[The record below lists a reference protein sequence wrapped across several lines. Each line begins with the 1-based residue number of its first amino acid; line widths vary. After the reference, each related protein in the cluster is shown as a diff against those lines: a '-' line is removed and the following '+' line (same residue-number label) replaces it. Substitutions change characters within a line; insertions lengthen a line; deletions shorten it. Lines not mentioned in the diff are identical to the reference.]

1 MFIETYAEPLD
12 FNVDDFDFSDI
23 DFLGEVEDDDTSQS
37 TTAQFSRGTKGSKGV
52 AKKSV
57 HTKKVSPY
65 RKGMTLR
72 QALAEGAKKPNMSRR
87 SPSNVLIAFPVFDR
101 CDSLVYIPTT
111 LARLTN
117 SDDMVGLKKLLTTYM
132 HKDCVFSFHIN
143 IGNVMD
149 FNQKSFLQLMAV
161 SNTLEPD
168 RIMCVHS
175 TKVVENKIRA
185 TVYVKLTDNQYLYDL
200 MSRTKPVADP
210 MVASL
215 CLQDRAARLKL
226 YVHDELLPE
235 NIKQELAAHS
245 DSTKDLSMY
254 MQCDIVLTFD
264 DMTKK
269 ITRLEM
275 TYLVTSIHP
284 VNTPQLNDAS
294 S

>member
-1 MFIETYAEPLD
+1 MFVTH
-12 FNVDDFDFSDI
+12 FSNLRLI
-23 DFLGEVEDDDTSQS
+23 VVEDDETSQS
-37 TTAQFSRGTKGSKGV
+37 TTAQFSRGTKGSKAV

-72 QALAEGAKKPNMSRR
+72 QALVEGAKKPNMSRR

-101 CDSLVYIPTT
+101 CDSLLYIPST

-117 SDDMVGLKKLLTTYM
+117 SDDMAGLKKLLTTYM
-132 HKDCVFSFHIN
+132 HKDCVFSFHVN
-143 IGNVMD
+143 IGNVVD
-149 FNQKSFLQLMAV
+149 FNQKSFLQLMEV
-161 SNTLEPD
+161 SNDLEPD

-185 TVYVKLTDNQYLYDL
+185 TLYTKVTDNQQLYDL
-200 MSRTKPVADP
+200 MSRTKPVIDP

-215 CLQDRAARLKL
+215 CLPDRAARLKL
-226 YVHDELLPE
+226 YVHDELLTE
-235 NIKQELAAHS
+235 NIKQELVTHA
-245 DSTKDLSMY
+245 DSTADLSLY
-254 MQCDIVLTFD
+254 FQSDVVLTID

-269 ITRLEM
+269 ITRFEM

-284 VNTPQLNDAS
+284 VNTPQLNYAS